1 MLRTR
6 LLAGTTAGFVLSAVF
21 ATVLTMVDRFET
33 FFEPLR
39 VEPTEP
45 APITLRLPATMLRGA
60 DQPGAPIRLRTVR
73 PTVHRGET
81 VVDTHI
87 AHVIRLYETARRPPS
102 AALLVSVWFLFF
114 MIALLLTTY
123 LRSFTASR
131 GALLRTQAGLLGL
144 TAFLVAIAKV
154 FLLLSIFP
162 VYVIPVAAVPLWAA
176 LYLDRRTAF
185 MVAMGVGFCVASLV
199 GFGLVE
205 VAVTLASGM
214 SAGLAFRDR
223 KHTTQLITAGAVGG
237 IAAVATLVAAK
248 TLFEGGIDIAADI
261 ATLDRSEVL
270 AALLSGPLAG
280 LVAFSLQGFAV
291 AVLGAVSRQRLLEL
305 SDLEQPLLQKMSKEA
320 PGSWEHARAMANIA
334 EAAAAAVRADALL
347 TRVGAYYHDLGK
359 TIQPKYFVENL
370 DAGEASPHE
379 QLAPDV
385 SADAIMAH
393 VVEGTRILR
402 EGGVPEPVV
411 EFAYTHHGTSVIEY
425 FWHKELA
432 RGNPKELT
440 ENHFRYPG
448 MRPRTKETAIL
459 MLVDSIEA
467 ASRTIIPPDR
477 EKFEEMVQRIV
488 YVKLGQGQLDEC
500 GLTLEDLRVMSTRLV
515 DTLCNVYHSRI
526 RYPWQDAKDRGEAS
540 LPVGGLATEADM
552 QAFTEAEGRE
562 PESFPPPTTDPPPEE
577 P

>member
-21 ATVLTMVDRFET
+21 ATVLTVVDRFET

-39 VEPTEP
+39 VEPSEP
-45 APITLRLPATMLRGA
+45 APITLRLPATLLRDDATEGGPA
-60 DQPGAPIRLRTVR
+60 AVRTVR
-73 PTVHRGET
+73 PTVHIGET
-81 VVDTHI
+81 IADARI
-87 AHVIRLYETARRPPS
+87 AHLVRAYEHGRRPPPV
-102 AALLVSVWFLFF
+102 ALLVSVWFLFF
-114 MIALLLTTY
+114 LIALLLTTY

-144 TAFLVAIAKV
+144 TAFLVATAKI
-154 FLLLSIFP
+154 FLVMSSFP
-162 VYVIPVAAVPLWAA
+162 VYIIPVATVPLWAS

-185 MVAMGVGFCVASLV
+185 MVAMAVGFCVASLV

-205 VAVTLASGM
+205 VAVTLAAGM
-214 SAGLAFRDR
+214 TSGLAFQDR

-237 IAAVATLVAAK
+237 VAAAATLVAAK
-248 TLFEGGIDIAADI
+248 TLFEGGIDLAADV
-261 ATLDRSEVL
+261 ALFQHSEIL
-270 AALLSGPLAG
+270 AALFSGPLAG
-280 LVAFSLQGFAV
+280 VVAFSLQGLAV
-291 AVLGAVSRQRLLEL
+291 FLLGAVSRQRLLDL
-305 SDLEQPLLQKMSKEA
+305 SDLEQPLLQKMAKEA
-320 PGSWEHARAMANIA
+320 PGSWEHARAMANLA
-334 EAAAAAVRADALL
+334 EAASAAVRADALL

-370 DAGEASPHE
+370 DIGEVSPHE
-379 QLAPDV
+379 QLDPHV

-402 EGGVPEPVV
+402 EARIPEPVV
-411 EFAYTHHGTSVIEY
+411 EFVYTHHGTSVIEY

-467 ASRTIIPPDR
+467 ASRTISPPDR

-488 YVKLGQGQLDEC
+488 FVKLGQGQLDEC
-500 GLTLEDLRVMSTRLV
+500 GLTLEDLRVMAMRLV

-526 RYPWQDAKDRGEAS
+526 RYPWQDARDRGEAS
-540 LPVGGLATEADM
+540 LPVGGVATEADM
-552 QAFTEAEGRE
+552 KAFTEAEDRE
-562 PESFPPPTTDPPPEE
+562 AAGSASRADEPPPED